1 MNHWDA
7 CQWYNPF
14 HSRSS
19 PSSYWLTL
27 LSPQLSP
34 LWLPGK
40 YPGQACFAT
49 NEDAPKQLCFCFAT
63 AKGCWYCHWSGLG
76 RVPRHQFQNPPVS
89 FGCPASQKKSR
100 SVTMQSSAK
109 QCGARYFD
117 HRFGPDTSGRFHW
130 SPWIF
135 HANENMRKCSWWWW
149 MSRKNKKRGLML
161 QNSFYTHTTVETVVQ
176 AFVEIQQTMCL
187 GNGLKCSGRMF
198 GISLNNAIILI
209 HFIIEWVGKV
219 HALACSSRSD
229 RFPQIWV

>member
-49 NEDAPKQLCFCFAT
+49 NEHAPKQLCFCFAT

-117 HRFGPDTSGRFHW
+117 HRFWAWYQREVPLKSMDFPCKW
-130 SPWIF
+130 K
-135 HANENMRKCSWWWW
+135 HAKVFMVVVNVKKKQE
-149 MSRKNKKRGLML
+149 KRGLML
-161 QNSFYTHTTVETVVQ
+161 QNSFYTHTTVGNCCTSVRGDTANHVFREWFWSVVDVCL
-176 AFVEIQQTMCL
+176 ALVWTML
-187 GNGLKCSGRMF
+187 SSWF
-198 GISLNNAIILI
+198 ISL
-209 HFIIEWVGKV
+209 
-219 HALACSSRSD
+219 
-229 RFPQIWV
+229 